1 MHRANFVLPQ
11 KLARVTVRGIVV
23 FPDGTPAPNVN
34 VDLVAGTVSGIST
47 TRTDPSGSFTLT
59 GLSGSTYS
67 VRASFYA
74 SPENNGSAETTISLA
89 DEPVTGVKLV
99 LKNH

>member
-1 MHRANFVLPQ
+1 MRTSGYPRSFSH
-11 KLARVTVRGIVV
+11 VTVTGIVV
-23 FPDGTPAPNVN
+23 FPDGTPAPNVD
-34 VDLVAGTVSGIST
+34 VHLVAGTVSGIST
-47 TRTDPSGSFTLT
+47 ARTDASGSFTLT

-74 SPENNGSAETTISLA
+74 SAENNGSAETTVSVA

-99 LKNH
+99 LQRR